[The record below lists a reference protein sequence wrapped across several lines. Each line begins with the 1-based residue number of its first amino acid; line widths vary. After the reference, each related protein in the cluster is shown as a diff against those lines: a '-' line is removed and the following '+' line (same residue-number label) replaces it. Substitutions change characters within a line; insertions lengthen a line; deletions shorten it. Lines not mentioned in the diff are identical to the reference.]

1 MIQLDRIFKSKPA
14 PVKRKWH
21 YLAAGLSTLVGGL
34 WTAYTLNRRNGAD
47 ADISLGSNGHS
58 SSGHNVSAIDYEEMT
73 KDELYELAQE
83 REIEGRSSMNK
94 DELIDALN

>member
-21 YLAAGLSTLVGGL
+21 YFAAGLSTLVGGL
-34 WTAYTLNRRNGAD
+34 WTAYTLNRRNGSD
-47 ADISLGSNGHS
+47 TDISLSSNGHS
-58 SSGHNVSAIDYEEMT
+58 SSGRSDSAIDYEEMT
-73 KDELYELAQE
+73 KDELYEMAQE

-94 DELIDALN
+94 DELIDALS